1 MRRLVSF
8 SCDGRRLAATV
19 DEAAGSVGLLILSGG
34 NEIRAGAHRGMAKLA
49 ADVAVA
55 GFPVFRFDRRGI
67 GDSEGENCGF
77 EASALDIDSAIA
89 SFRDQFPAMKQIVA
103 FGNCDAASA
112 ILLHRPQGIA
122 AALLA
127 NIWTIEATA
136 NEGPPPAAIRA
147 RYKEK
152 LLQPREWIRLI
163 SGGVDLIKLAKGLS
177 RVAVPVDSAS
187 LSLSIA
193 KGLEQFEGPVE
204 IILCSR
210 DATAIAFMDEFQKP
224 HFQEARARSDMNIVQ
239 LDSASHS
246 FTSVQDYEVLKS
258 ISLRLLNSTEPHP

>member
-19 DEAAGSVGLLILSGG
+19 DEAAGSVGLLVISGG

-49 ADVAVA
+49 GDVAAA

-77 EASALDIDSAIA
+77 TSSALDIDAAIA
-89 SFRDQFPAMKQIVA
+89 SFRDQCPTMKKIVA

-112 ILLHRPQGIA
+112 LVLHRPKGIA

-127 NIWTIEATA
+127 NIWTIETTPE
-136 NEGPPPAAIRA
+136 EGPPPAAIRA

-152 LLQPREWIRLI
+152 LLQPREWVRLI
-163 SGGVDLIKLAKGLS
+163 SGGVNIIKLAKGLL
-177 RVAVPVDSAS
+177 RVAAPAHSAS

-193 KGLEQFEGPVE
+193 NGLEAFEGPVE
-204 IILCSR
+204 IIVCNR
-210 DATAIAFMDEFQKP
+210 DATAIAFMDEFQKS
-224 HFQEARARSDMNIVQ
+224 HFQKARARCDLNIVQ

-246 FTSVQDYEVLKS
+246 FASVQDYEVLKS
-258 ISLRLLNSTEPHP
+258 ISVRLLKGAEPRP